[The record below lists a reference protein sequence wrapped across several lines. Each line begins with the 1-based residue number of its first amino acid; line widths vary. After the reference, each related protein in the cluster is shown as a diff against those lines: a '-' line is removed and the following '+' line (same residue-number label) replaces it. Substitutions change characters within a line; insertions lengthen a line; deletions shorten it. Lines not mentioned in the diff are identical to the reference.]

1 LRQQY
6 TILGIVFIGLLAS
19 TASAEEICPQL
30 TQLLKDPPS
39 GFVAN
44 RGEPIS
50 PQSWASKPFLAN
62 ANCVVS
68 VARVAEAHEMRCTV
82 NDGTKA
88 TLVTQYYQDT
98 AGSVDRCLAA
108 LPEGKKYNRQEMPV
122 DSEGL
127 KGAETRWIYDSDALR
142 FQIDLSNYRR
152 TFDGSTYNSFS
163 VEYLRY

>member
-1 LRQQY
+1 MGQRRG
-6 TILGIVFIGLLAS
+6 ILGIVFVGLLAS

-30 TQLLKDPPS
+30 SQLLKDPPA

-50 PQSWASKPFLAN
+50 AQSWASKPFLAN

-68 VARVAEAHEMRCTV
+68 AAQIAQAHEIRCTV
-82 NDGTKA
+82 NDGSDA
-88 TLVTQYYQDT
+88 ALVARYYKDT
-98 AGSVDRCLAA
+98 AGSIDQCLAA
-108 LPEGKKYNRQEMPV
+108 LSNGKKYDRKEMPV

-127 KGAETRWIYDSDALR
+127 KGAETRWIFDSDTLR

-152 TFDGSTYNSFS
+152 TYDNSTYNSFS
-163 VEYLRY
+163 VEYLHY